1 MTPILRAIV
10 RSEHLEFGNSFQAG
24 IDVERVVAAVI
35 HVVAAVQFPI
45 VVLHAATVDAEADIA
60 VNSNGPFVLA
70 SLVTYA
76 RNQRHQLREVPSI
89 QFELS
94 DLLPGDDTGEVGRL
108 SLHLPDGGSFDLH
121 YGVAGANLQGD
132 VGPRFLPYAKDYTRR
147 FVFLEALRR
156 YCHIYRPRRQSRN
169 QIVAGIIGRHGMVDA
184 ATRAADPHLCA
195 FDGGAAG
202 IGDGAGD
209 RCRVLSEEARGDEH
223 DE

>member
-1 MTPILRAIV
+1 MRAIV

-94 DLLPGDDTGEVGRL
+94 DLLPGDDTGEIGRL
-108 SLHLPDGGSFDLH
+108 RLYLRDGGSFDLH
-121 YGVAGANLQGD
+121 YGVARANLQRD
-132 VGPRFLPYAKDYTRR
+132 ISASFLSDTQNHTLRFEL
-147 FVFLEALRR
+147 LEALRR
-156 YCHIYRPRRQSRN
+156 YGHIYRPGRQPGN
-169 QIVAGIIGRHGMVDA
+169 QIVAAIVCRNGVVNASI
-184 ATRAADPHLCA
+184 RAADPHLRTL
-195 FDGGAAG
+195 DSGPAG

-209 RCRVLSEEARGDEH
+209 GCGVLSEEARGNNEN
-223 DE
+223 E